1 MYFPRAYILAIYADQ
16 PAATKCVLTG
26 SSCLVCFTQKD
37 DIAAPPETG
46 TFEKRT
52 AEKMKKRKRVIRAMS
67 VSGRPAA
74 KARAFDRA
82 RRLGVNMDV
91 DCAWTTELPHEWVF
105 GPDPKLD
112 NVYLCVPQVKLPWHI
127 LLHSFTIL
135 VRLGK

>member
-1 MYFPRAYILAIYADQ
+1 M
-16 PAATKCVLTG
+16 
-26 SSCLVCFTQKD
+26 
-37 DIAAPPETG
+37 AAPPETG

-112 NVYLCVPQVKLPWHI
+112 NVYLCVPQVQPPLPHFI
-127 LLHSFTIL
+127 T
-135 VRLGK
+135 